1 MTAVR
6 VDGSGVATCGVVTAG
21 DVVAPADDVVAA
33 EIVVVLPRELVVRS
47 LVAWLRS
54 RPLIEDD
61 VSGVDPLEKVVHSG
75 RSRRNGDASR
85 LLVERDVDVSL
96 WVGSLRRRVI

>member
-6 VDGSGVATCGVVTAG
+6 VDGSGVATCGVVTSD
-21 DVVAPADDVVAA
+21 DVVAPADDVAVENLDARL
-33 EIVVVLPRELVVRS
+33 VELVVRS

-54 RPLIEDD
+54 RLVIGDG
-61 VSGVDPLEKVVHSG
+61 VSGVDTLAKVVHSG

-85 LLVERDVDVSL
+85 LGVERDADLSL
-96 WVGSLRRRVI
+96 WVGSLRRRVT